1 MIPTKKTS
9 GSTADSDAEVKSG
22 TFPCCMINKH
32 NQLTTYTM
40 ELTEQALNI
49 VSNSSGQVKLS
60 EQLDELTIRF
70 DQKRQIKSQ
79 EPTCFDDA
87 TQAAQ
92 DEGQV
97 EQTHSWYPLKM
108 LLPEQKYRQIYFE
121 SRMMRR

>member
-1 MIPTKKTS
+1 
-9 GSTADSDAEVKSG
+9 
-22 TFPCCMINKH
+22 
-32 NQLTTYTM
+32 M

-70 DQKRQIKSQ
+70 DQKRQLKSQ

-92 DEGQV
+92 DVGQV

-108 LLPEQKYRQIYFE
+108 MLPE
-121 SRMMRR
+121 